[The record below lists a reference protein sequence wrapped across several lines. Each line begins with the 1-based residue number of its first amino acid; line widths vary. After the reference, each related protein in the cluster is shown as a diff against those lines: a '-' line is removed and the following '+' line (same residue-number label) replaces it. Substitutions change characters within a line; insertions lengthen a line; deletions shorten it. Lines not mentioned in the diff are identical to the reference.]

1 MPVTCAAVARTLWP
15 VSRLAWMQKLLV
27 FLPSISRLL
36 CLELNT
42 YTIGKARRCNQGSGQ
57 ALAGKFC
64 KATLGK
70 APQYIAGLVP
80 SRTAGQDGMEV
91 HHFTRPIE
99 SARRVQD

>member
-1 MPVTCAAVARTLWP
+1 MPVTGSAVDASDLCCCCQDSLARQQACVDAET
-15 VSRLAWMQKLLV
+15 LV

-70 APQYIAGLVP
+70 APQYIAGP
-80 SRTAGQDGMEV
+80 SA
-91 HHFTRPIE
+91 
-99 SARRVQD
+99 